1 MKKYCIGLDIGISSV
16 GWSIVDIEEKKVV
29 DLGSRIFPSGNAA
42 GNQDRRSFRGTRRL
56 IRRRKNRL
64 SDLTKLLAKNGF
76 AISADKNQNPYALR
90 VSGLTEQLSKEELAT
105 ALYHIVNR
113 RGISYDLGDVSDED
127 GGDSEYGKRVKQNIP
142 ELEEGKTVGQIQLE
156 RLNEYGQV
164 RGQVKA
170 DDEKTLLNVFPSSA
184 YADEAKRILE
194 KQAEYYPEIT
204 ETFVDDVLS
213 LIRRKREYF
222 VGPGNEKS
230 PTPYGRY
237 RLEQGKLLFIGENL
251 YEYLIGE
258 DKIGT
263 KIAGGIKQKRASASS
278 FSAQKF
284 NLLNDLNNLKLKT
297 PNENTDSDGKL
308 LTVTKEKIISALLN
322 NAGKNQL
329 SITQICNLIGAKS
342 ADIDGF
348 RIKND
353 DSKTKLIHNMKGYD
367 KFRKALAEIGIEAN
381 DLPTEFFDKIADI
394 LTLNT
399 EKAEIRKQL
408 DKAEFVVAD
417 EIKELIVN
425 KNKELLVDGRATWH
439 SFSYK
444 TLNLLIPELLNTS
457 EEQMTILTRLGL
469 MKPDNEK
476 YKGLKNI
483 PALKITKEIYN
494 PVVAKST
501 REAINV
507 FNAIAKRVGS
517 ENIEHVVI
525 ELPRDANEDEA
536 QAKKEDKKRQ
546 DAAKNERDKADELIK
561 QQMTISDN
569 ALKAQYQKY
578 KKLSQKVRYWYQQ
591 EGICPNCG
599 KKIEAIQLINNN
611 DNFEVD
617 HIIPISVSFDDS
629 QNNKVLV
636 HAQCNQ
642 EKAQQTPLG
651 WINNGGGFG
660 QTKAEYIAKVKANK
674 RYSKNKNDNLLNDAD
689 LNDIITRRSFIQRNL
704 NDTRYA
710 SRVVLDEF
718 YSFFK
723 SNNLPTKVKVVRGK
737 WTSQMRKKWN
747 GVGGLAKTRDTH
759 HHHAIDASIIASF
772 PLLKAFDK
780 AIKLIDIDKETGEI
794 LKDKEAVKKA
804 REAEVLKQWAV
815 IKNKDFERLVDELY
829 DFPLFK
835 DVELANDIDNPEN
848 PVKFSHRVD
857 KKANRA
863 VANQTIYGTR
873 QKQSVQTQGRG
884 KNKREIEI
892 SEEYIFGTIKNIY
905 NVEDFTK
912 FKKLYDEANKKNDVK
927 FLMQEKDPKTWEKLI
942 EILKD
947 YPDFEEKTQVDGK
960 VKVMPASPFELYR
973 RDNGFITK
981 YAKHNNGPKVV
992 SLKYYDSKVGSHI
1005 DITPQNAKNKVVLQS
1020 LKPWRTDVYFNPE
1033 TQQYELLG
1041 LKYSDLKFT
1050 KGTYGI
1056 TADAY
1061 ERLKHSIEADG
1072 TILWKP
1078 IGKNSEFRFSL
1089 YRNDRVKIV
1098 DDKGEEVELL
1108 FGSRAGNNE
1117 GYVEMK
1123 PIHKARFEG
1132 SEEVSFYGKTS
1143 SGRFLKPIAKRGY
1156 KLYKI
1161 NTDILGSPHY
1171 TEKESDQPKLNL

>member
-1 MKKYCIGLDIGISSV
+1 MTKYSVGLDIGIASV
-16 GWSIVDIEEKKVV
+16 GWSIIDVDNKEIV

-113 RGISYDLGDVSDED
+113 RGISYGLGDLEDDGTSGVSDYK
-127 GGDSEYGKRVKQNIP
+127 SSININRQLLR
-142 ELEEGKTVGQIQLE
+142 EKTVGQIQLE

-230 PTPYGRY
+230 RTDYGIYKMDGRT
-237 RLEQGKLLFIGENL
+237 LDNLFDE
-251 YEYLIGE
+251 LIGT
-258 DKIGT
+258 DKISGE
-263 KIAGGIKQKRASASS
+263 KRASASS
-278 FSAQKF
+278 LTAQIY
-284 NLLNDLNNLKLKT
+284 NLLNDLNNLT
-297 PNENTDSDGKL
+297 VPNTEDGKI
-308 LTVTKEKIISALLN
+308 TTETKKEILSA
-322 NAGKNQL
+322 AKSADGQFG
-329 SITQICNLIGAKS
+329 IVQICKLIGAKKEE
-342 ADIDGF
+342 IKGF
-348 RIKND
+348 RIDK
-353 DSKTKLIHNMKGYD
+353 SEKPIIHTLAGYR
-367 KFRKALAEIGIEAN
+367 KFRKALAEIGVEAN
-381 DLPTEFFDKIADI
+381 ELDPIFFDKIADI

-408 DKAEFVVAD
+408 DKADFAISNEV
-417 EIKELIVN
+417 KELIVN
-425 KNKELLVDGRATWH
+425 KNKEFLVDGRATWH

-483 PALKITKEIYN
+483 PALKITEEIYN

-507 FNAIAKRVGS
+507 FNAIAKRVGA

-525 ELPRDANEDEA
+525 ELPREDNEEDARKNIVKMQKQNEAEKAAADNEIL
-536 QAKKEDKKRQ
+536 QQLPNSVSNSELLLKYRQ
-546 DAAKNERDKADELIK
+546 IRG
-561 QQMTISDN
+561 
-569 ALKAQYQKY
+569 
-578 KKLSQKVRYWYQQ
+578 LSQKVRYWYQQ
-591 EGICPNCG
+591 ENICPYCG

-611 DNFEVD
+611 ESFEID
-617 HIIPISVSFDDS
+617 HIIPISVSYDDA

-636 HAQCNQ
+636 HSQCNQ

-747 GVGGLAKTRDTH
+747 RVGGLAKTRDTH

-804 REAEVLKQWAV
+804 REAELLTQWAV
-815 IKNKDFERLVDELY
+815 QNEKEFEKLDSEIF

-884 KNKREIEI
+884 KNKREVEI

-1050 KGTYGI
+1050 QSVYGI

-1143 SGRFLKPIAKRGY
+1143 SGRFLKPITKKEY

-1161 NTDILGSPHY
+1161 NTDILGTPHY

>member
-1 MKKYCIGLDIGISSV
+1 MTKYSVGLDIGIASV
-16 GWSIVDIEEKKVV
+16 GWSIVDIDEKKIV

-64 SDLTKLLAKNGF
+64 SDLTKLLTENGF
-76 AISADKNQNPYALR
+76 SVNTDKNQNPYELR
-90 VSGLTEQLSKEELAT
+90 VSGLTEQLSKEELAA

-113 RGISYDLGDVSDED
+113 RGISYDLGDLEDDGKSGVSDYK
-127 GGDSEYGKRVKQNIP
+127 SSININRQLLR
-142 ELEEGKTVGQIQLE
+142 EKTVGQIQLE
-156 RLNEYGQV
+156 RLNEYSQV

-194 KQAEYYPEIT
+194 KQAEFYPEIT
-204 ETFVDDVLS
+204 DEFIEK
-213 LIRRKREYF
+213 LIGLVTRKREYF
-222 VGPGNEKS
+222 HGPGSEKW

-237 RLEQGKLLFIGENL
+237 RLEQGKLIFVGENL

-258 DKIGT
+258 DNIGT

-278 FSAQKF
+278 LTAQIY
-284 NLLNDLNNLKLKT
+284 NLLNDLNNLT
-297 PNENTDSDGKL
+297 VPNTEDGKL
-308 LTVTKEKIISALLN
+308 TTETKKEILSA
-322 NAGKNQL
+322 AKSADGQFG
-329 SITQICNLIGAKS
+329 IAQICKLIGAKKEE
-342 ADIDGF
+342 IKGF
-348 RIKND
+348 RIDKAE
-353 DSKTKLIHNMKGYD
+353 KPIMHTLAGYR
-367 KFRKALAEIGIEAN
+367 KFRKALAEINIEAN
-381 DLPTEFFDKIADI
+381 DLSTEFFDKIADI

-408 DKAEFVVAD
+408 DKADFAISE
-417 EIKELIVN
+417 EEKELIVN
-425 KNKELLVDGRATWH
+425 KNKEFLVDGRATWH

-444 TLNLLIPELLNTS
+444 TLNLLIPELLNTHD
-457 EEQMTILTRLGL
+457 EQMTILTRLGL

-483 PALKITKEIYN
+483 PAIQITEEIYN

-507 FNAIAKRVGS
+507 FNAIAKRVGR

-525 ELPRDANEDEA
+525 ELPREDNEEDEKKNIQKLQKANETEKFEA
-536 QAKKEDKKRQ
+536 DKEILQQLPISDS
-546 DAAKNERDKADELIK
+546 ELI
-561 QQMTISDN
+561 
-569 ALKAQYQKY
+569 AKY
-578 KKLSQKVRYWYQQ
+578 RQIRGLSQKVRYWYQQ
-591 EGICPNCG
+591 ENSCPYCG

-611 DNFEVD
+611 ESFEID
-617 HIIPISVSFDDS
+617 HIIPISVSYDDA

-636 HAQCNQ
+636 HSQCNQ

-660 QTKAEYIAKVKANK
+660 QSKAEYIAKVKANK
-674 RYSKNKNDNLLNDAD
+674 RYSKNKRDNLLNDAD

-780 AIKLIDIDKETGEI
+780 AVKLIDIDKETGEI
-794 LKDKEAVKKA
+794 LQDREAVKKA
-804 REAEVLKQWAV
+804 REAELLTQWAV
-815 IKNKDFERLVDELY
+815 QNEKEFEKLDSEIF

-857 KKANRA
+857 KKANRK
-863 VANQTIYGTR
+863 VADATIYSA
-873 QKQSVQTQGRG
+873 QKYSSDDKIKYWDKETQEIITKSEVGYYTLSKIDIYSEDSKQTPPNTIGFKEFQEILHQENESSILPKYSRILMRRNDEKSFGKLLQIIENPEFQDYDRDGKKTKISPFKKFKDEYGFVTKYTKKDNGLLGKGANIITLKYLSGKKELDKSV
-884 KNKREIEI
+884 KLDI
-892 SEEYIFGTIKNIY
+892 SEKQGS
-905 NVEDFTK
+905 EDK
-912 FKKLYDEANKKNDVK
+912 FVYLEGLN
-927 FLMQEKDPKTWEKLI
+927 
-942 EILKD
+942 
-947 YPDFEEKTQVDGK
+947 
-960 VKVMPASPFELYR
+960 
-973 RDNGFITK
+973 
-981 YAKHNNGPKVV
+981 
-992 SLKYYDSKVGSHI
+992 
-1005 DITPQNAKNKVVLQS
+1005 
-1020 LKPWRTDVYFNPE
+1020 PWRTDLYLNE
-1033 TQQYELLG
+1033 NGKYEFLYLRYVDAKVVNKKIVIEPQIYNERKKSFRVG
-1041 LKYSDLKFT
+1041 EKSTFVMSLFRNDIIELSFT
-1050 KGTYGI
+1050 KDDKRTRI
-1056 TADAY
+1056 
-1061 ERLKHSIEADG
+1061 K
-1072 TILWKP
+1072 
-1078 IGKNSEFRFSL
+1078 FRFWSGRSDGKFEL
-1089 YRNDRVKIV
+1089 KPVHKNGFE
-1098 DDKGEEVELL
+1098 KGEIV
-1108 FGSRAGNNE
+1108 GV
-1117 GYVEMK
+1117 Y
-1123 PIHKARFEG
+1123 KATPQICVAPTWM
-1132 SEEVSFYGKTS
+1132 EE
-1143 SGRFLKPIAKRGY
+1143 II
-1156 KLYKI
+1156 KI
-1161 NTDILGSPHY
+1161 NTDILGTPYY

>member
-1 MKKYCIGLDIGISSV
+1 MAKYSVGLDIGISSV
-16 GWSIVDIEEKKVV
+16 GWSIIDVEKKQII
-29 DLGSRIFPSGNAA
+29 DLGSRIFPSRNAA
-42 GNQDRRSFRGTRRL
+42 ANQDRRTFRGTRRL

-64 SDLTKLLAKNGF
+64 LDLKKLLAEKEFFVNF
-76 AISADKNQNPYALR
+76 DEPSNPYVLR
-90 VSGLTEQLSKEELAT
+90 VKGLTEQLSKEELA
-105 ALYHIVNR
+105 ASLYHIVNR
-113 RGISYDLGDVSDED
+113 RGISYDLGDLEDDGKSGVSD
-127 GGDSEYGKRVKQNIP
+127 YGSAINENRRLLVT
-142 ELEEGKTVGQIQLE
+142 GKTVGQIQLE
-156 RLNEYGQV
+156 RLDEFSQV
-164 RGQVKA
+164 RGQVKV
-170 DDEKTLLNVFPSSA
+170 DDETSLLNVFPSSA
-184 YADEAKRILE
+184 YVKETEQILM
-194 KQAEYYPEIT
+194 KQREFYPELTNEFI
-204 ETFVDDVLS
+204 EMLCRKDEENPKNNG
-213 LIRRKREYF
+213 LILRKREYF
-222 VGPGNEKS
+222 VGPGSEKS
-230 PTPYGRY
+230 PTKYGLY
-237 RLEQGKLLFIGENL
+237 RLQNGKIKKIGDNLFDK
-251 YEYLIGE
+251 LIGT
-258 DKIGT
+258 DKINDE
-263 KIAGGIKQKRASASS
+263 KRASASS
-278 FSAQKF
+278 LIAQIY
-284 NLLNDLNNLKLKT
+284 NLLNDLNNLT
-297 PNENTDSDGKL
+297 VPNTEDGKI
-308 LTVTKEKIISALLN
+308 TTDTKKEILSA
-322 NAGKNQL
+322 AKTADGQFG
-329 SITQICNLIGAKS
+329 ITQICKIIGAKKEEVK
-342 ADIDGF
+342 GF
-348 RIKND
+348 RIDK
-353 DSKTKLIHNMKGYD
+353 SEKPIIHTLTGYR
-367 KFRKALAEIGIEAN
+367 KFRKALAEIGVEAN
-381 DLPTEFFDKIADI
+381 ELDPIFFDKIADI

-425 KNKELLVDGRATWH
+425 KNKELLVDRRATWH

-483 PALKITKEIYN
+483 PALKITEEIYN

-591 EGICPNCG
+591 EGICPYCG
-599 KKIEAIQLINNN
+599 KKIEAVQLINNN

-617 HIIPISVSFDDS
+617 HIIPISASFDDA

-636 HAQCNQ
+636 HSQCNQ

-660 QTKAEYIAKVKANK
+660 QTKAEYIAKVRSNK
-674 RYSKNKNDNLLNDAD
+674 HYTKNKMDNLLNDAD
-689 LNDIITRRSFIQRNL
+689 LSDIMTRRSFIQRNL

-723 SNNLPTKVKVVRGK
+723 SNDLPTKVKVVRGK

-747 GVGGLAKTRDTH
+747 GVGGLAKTRETH

-780 AIKLIDIDKETGEI
+780 AIELLDIDKETGEI
-794 LKDKEAVKKA
+794 LQDKEAVKKA
-804 REAEVLKQWAV
+804 REANILKQWAV
-815 IKNKDFERLVDELY
+815 IKSKDFEKLVDELY

-835 DVELANDIDNPEN
+835 QVELANDIENPNN

-873 QKQSVQTQGRG
+873 IKKMEVKKRG
-884 KNKREIEI
+884 KTEII
-892 SEEYIFGTIKNIY
+892 QDEYTFGTIKNIY
-905 NVEDFTK
+905 NVDDFAK
-912 FKKLYDEANKKNDVK
+912 FKKLYDEANKKEDIK
-927 FLMQEKDPKTWEKLI
+927 FLMQEKDSKTWDKLVKV
-942 EILKD
+942 LKD
-947 YPDFEEKTQVDGK
+947 YPDFEEKTQTDGK
-960 VKVMPASPFELYR
+960 VKVMPISPFELYR

-981 YAKHNNGPKVV
+981 YAKHDNGPKVV
-992 SLKYYDSKVGSHI
+992 SLKYYDSKIGSHI
-1005 DITPQNAKNKVVLQS
+1005 DITPKNAKNKVVLQS
-1020 LKPWRTDVYFNPE
+1020 LKPWRTDVYFNPD

-1041 LKYSDLKFT
+1041 LKYADLKFT
-1050 KGTYGI
+1050 KGVYGI
-1056 TADAY
+1056 TESAY
-1061 ERLKHSIEADG
+1061 ENLKHGIEADG

-1089 YRNDRVKIV
+1089 YRNDRFRFTSLEEGETLEALYSSLNV
-1098 DDKGEEVELL
+1098 DGRSEI
-1108 FGSRAGNNE
+1108 
-1117 GYVEMK
+1117 K
-1123 PIHKARFEG
+1123 PIHKSAYSKGENNIPVIGKIGDSTYQCKINFNIKKNGGFEK
-1132 SEEVSFYGKTS
+1132 V
-1143 SGRFLKPIAKRGY
+1143 
-1156 KLYKI
+1156 
-1161 NTDILGSPHY
+1161 NTDILGTPYY
-1171 TEKESDQPKLNL
+1171 TKKESDQPKLNL

>member
-1 MKKYCIGLDIGISSV
+1 MTKYSVGLDIGIASV
-16 GWSIVDIEEKKVV
+16 GWSIVDIEKKKIV

-42 GNQDRRSFRGTRRL
+42 GNQERRGFRGTRRL

-64 SDLTKLLAKNGF
+64 SDLTKLLTKNGF
-76 AISADKNQNPYALR
+76 TVNTDKNQNPYALR
-90 VSGLTEQLSKEELAT
+90 VSGLTEQLSKEELAA

-113 RGISYDLGDVSDED
+113 RGISYDLGDLEDDGKSGVSDYK
-127 GGDSEYGKRVKQNIP
+127 SSININRQLLR
-142 ELEEGKTVGQIQLE
+142 EKTVGQIQLE
-156 RLNEYGQV
+156 RLNEYSQV

-194 KQAEYYPEIT
+194 KQAEFYPEIT
-204 ETFVDDVLS
+204 DEFIEK
-213 LIRRKREYF
+213 LIGLVTRKREYF
-222 VGPGNEKS
+222 HGPGSEKW

-237 RLEQGKLLFIGENL
+237 RLEQGKLIFVGENL

-258 DKIGT
+258 DNIGT

-278 FSAQKF
+278 LTAQIY
-284 NLLNDLNNLKLKT
+284 NLLNDLNNLT
-297 PNENTDSDGKL
+297 VPNAEDGKL
-308 LTVTKEKIISALLN
+308 TTETKKEILSA
-322 NAGKNQL
+322 
-329 SITQICNLIGAKS
+329 AKS
-342 ADIDGF
+342 ADGQFGKVQICKLIGVKFDEL
-348 RIKND
+348 
-353 DSKTKLIHNMKGYD
+353 KTKKGGEIEFKHTLFAYR
-367 KFRKALAEIGIEAN
+367 KFRKALAEINIEAN

-394 LTLNT
+394 LTLNN

-408 DKAEFVVAD
+408 DKADFAISD
-417 EIKELIVN
+417 EVKELIVN
-425 KNKELLVDGRATWH
+425 KNKEFLVDGRATWH

-444 TLNLLIPELLNTS
+444 TLNLLIPELLNTHD
-457 EEQMTILTRLGL
+457 EQMTILTRLGL

-483 PALKITKEIYN
+483 PALQITEEIYN

-501 REAINV
+501 RESINV
-507 FNAIAKRVGS
+507 FNAIAKRVGR

-525 ELPRDANEDEA
+525 ELPREDNEEEA
-536 QAKKEDKKRQ
+536 RKNIVKMQKQNESEKAEADNEILQQLPSSVSNSELLLKYRQ
-546 DAAKNERDKADELIK
+546 IRG
-561 QQMTISDN
+561 
-569 ALKAQYQKY
+569 
-578 KKLSQKVRYWYQQ
+578 LSQKVRYWYQQ
-591 EGICPNCG
+591 ENICPYCG
-599 KKIEAIQLINNN
+599 KKIKAIDLIDNNES
-611 DNFEVD
+611 FEID
-617 HIIPISVSFDDS
+617 HIIPISVSYDDA

-636 HAQCNQ
+636 HSQCNQ

-660 QTKAEYIAKVKANK
+660 QSKAEYIAKVKANK
-674 RYSKNKNDNLLNDAD
+674 RYSKNKRDNLLNDAD

-780 AIKLIDIDKETGEI
+780 AVKLIDIDKETGEI
-794 LKDKEAVKKA
+794 LQDREAVKKA

-873 QKQSVQTQGRG
+873 QKQSVQIQGRG
-884 KNKREIEI
+884 KNKREVEI

-905 NVEDFTK
+905 NVEDFAK
-912 FKKLYDEANKKNDVK
+912 FKKLYDEANKKGDTK
-927 FLMQEKDPKTWEKLI
+927 FLMQEKDPRTWEKLI
-942 EILKD
+942 EIMKD

-960 VKVMPASPFELYR
+960 VKVMPISPFEFYR

-1005 DITPQNAKNKVVLQS
+1005 DITPRNAKNKVVLQS
-1020 LKPWRTDVYFNPE
+1020 LKPWRTDVYFNPDTE
-1033 TQQYELLG
+1033 QYELLG

-1050 KGTYGI
+1050 QGVYGI
-1056 TADAY
+1056 IADAY
-1061 ERLKHSIEADG
+1061 ERLKHGVEADG

-1078 IGKNSEFRFSL
+1078 IGQKSEFCFSL

-1098 DDKGEEVELL
+1098 DDKGEEIELL

-1123 PIHKARFEG
+1123 PVHKARFEG
-1132 SEEVSFYGKTS
+1132 TEEVSFYGKTS
-1143 SGRFLKPIAKRGY
+1143 SGRFLKPLAKKGY
-1156 KLYKI
+1156 KLYKV
-1161 NTDILGSPHY
+1161 NTDILGTPHY

>member
-1171 TEKESDQPKLNL
+1171 TEKESDQLKLNL

>member
-230 PTPYGRY
+230 RTDYGIYKMDGRT
-237 RLEQGKLLFIGENL
+237 LDNLFDE
-251 YEYLIGE
+251 LIGT
-258 DKIGT
+258 DKISGE
-263 KIAGGIKQKRASASS
+263 KRASASS
-278 FSAQKF
+278 LTAQIY
-284 NLLNDLNNLKLKT
+284 NLLNDLNNLT
-297 PNENTDSDGKL
+297 VPNTEDGKI
-308 LTVTKEKIISALLN
+308 TTETKKEILSA
-322 NAGKNQL
+322 AKSADGQFG
-329 SITQICNLIGAKS
+329 IVQICKLIGAKKEE
-342 ADIDGF
+342 IKGF
-348 RIKND
+348 RIDK
-353 DSKTKLIHNMKGYD
+353 SEKPIIHTLAGYR
-367 KFRKALAEIGIEAN
+367 KFQKALAEIDIEAN
-381 DLPTEFFDKIADI
+381 ELPIEFFDKIADI

-408 DKAEFVVAD
+408 DKADFAISNEV
-417 EIKELIVN
+417 KELIVN
-425 KNKELLVDGRATWH
+425 KNKEFLVDGRATWH

-444 TLNLLIPELLNTS
+444 TLNLLIPELLNTHD
-457 EEQMTILTRLGL
+457 EQMMILTGLGL

-483 PALKITKEIYN
+483 PATQITEEIYN

-507 FNAIAKRVGS
+507 FNAIAKRVGA

-525 ELPRDANEDEA
+525 ELPREDNEEDARKYIVKMQKQNEAEKAAADNEIL
-536 QAKKEDKKRQ
+536 QQLPNSVSNSELLMKYRQ
-546 DAAKNERDKADELIK
+546 IRG
-561 QQMTISDN
+561 
-569 ALKAQYQKY
+569 
-578 KKLSQKVRYWYQQ
+578 LSQKVRYWYQQ
-591 EGICPNCG
+591 ENICPYCG

-611 DNFEVD
+611 ESFEID
-617 HIIPISVSFDDS
+617 HIIPISVSYDDA

-636 HAQCNQ
+636 HSHCNQ

-660 QTKAEYIAKVKANK
+660 QTKAEYITKVKANR

-772 PLLKAFDK
+772 PLLRVFDK

-835 DVELANDIDNPEN
+835 DVEQANDIDNPEN

-884 KNKREIEI
+884 KNKREVEI
-892 SEEYIFGTIKNIY
+892 SEEYILGTIKNIY

-973 RDNGFITK
+973 RDNDFITK

-1041 LKYSDLKFT
+1041 VKYSDLKFT

-1056 TADAY
+1056 TEEAY
-1061 ERLKHSIEADG
+1061 EKLKYGIEADG

-1078 IGKNSEFRFSL
+1078 IGQNSEFRFSL

-1098 DDKGEEVELL
+1098 DDKGEGIELL

>member
-1 MKKYCIGLDIGISSV
+1 MTKYSVGLDIGIASC
-16 GWSIVDIEEKKVV
+16 GWSIIDIEKKEII

-64 SDLTKLLAKNGF
+64 SDLTKFLAENGF
-76 AISADKNQNPYALR
+76 AVSNDKNQNPYALR
-90 VSGLTEQLSKEELAT
+90 SKGLAEQLSKEELAT

-113 RGISYDLGDVSDED
+113 RGISYDLGDLEDDGTSGVSDYK
-127 GGDSEYGKRVKQNIP
+127 SSININRQLLR
-142 ELEEGKTVGQIQLE
+142 EKTIGQIQLE
-156 RLNEYGQV
+156 RLNEFGQV

-170 DDEKTLLNVFPSSA
+170 DDETTLLNVFPSAA
-184 YADEAKRILE
+184 YADEAKQILE

-204 ETFVDDVLS
+204 DEFIAKINE
-213 LIRRKREYF
+213 LITRKREYF

-230 PTPYGRY
+230 RTDYGIYKTDGRT
-237 RLEQGKLLFIGENL
+237 LDNLFDE
-251 YEYLIGE
+251 LIGT
-258 DKIGT
+258 DKINGE
-263 KIAGGIKQKRASASS
+263 KRASASS
-278 FSAQKF
+278 LTAQIY
-284 NLLNDLNNLKLKT
+284 NLLNDLNNLT
-297 PNENTDSDGKL
+297 VPNTEDGKL
-308 LTVTKEKIISALLN
+308 TTETKKEILSA
-322 NAGKNQL
+322 AKRAEGIFGKV
-329 SITQICNLIGAKS
+329 QICKLIGVKF
-342 ADIDGF
+342 DEL
-348 RIKND
+348 
-353 DSKTKLIHNMKGYD
+353 KTKKGGEIEFKHTLFAYR
-367 KFRKALAEIGIEAN
+367 KFRKALAESNIEAN
-381 DLPTEFFDKIADI
+381 DLSTEFFDKIADI

-408 DKAEFVVAD
+408 DKADFAISD
-417 EIKELIVN
+417 EVKELIVKEN
-425 KNKELLVDGRATWH
+425 KNLLVDGRATWH

-457 EEQMTILTRLGL
+457 DEQMTILTGLGL

-476 YKGLKNI
+476 YQGLKNI
-483 PALKITKEIYN
+483 PAAQITEEIYN

-507 FNAIAKRVGS
+507 FNAIAKRVGA
-517 ENIEHVVI
+517 ENIAHVVI
-525 ELPRDANEDEA
+525 ELPREDNEDDVKKQKIKFQKAQEA
-536 QAKKEDKKRQ
+536 E
-546 DAAKNERDKADELIK
+546 KNAADELVK
-561 QQMTISDN
+561 QQMTIPDSS
-569 ALKAQYQKY
+569 LLAQYRKF
-578 KKLSQKVRYWYQQ
+578 KGLSQKVRYWYQQ
-591 EGICPNCG
+591 ETFCPYCG
-599 KKIEAIQLINNN
+599 EKIKVIQLINNN
-611 DNFEVD
+611 ESFEID

-636 HAQCNQ
+636 HSQCNQ
-642 EKAQQTPLG
+642 AKEKQTPLG

-660 QTKAEYIAKVKANK
+660 QTKAEYIARVKANK
-674 RYSKNKNDNLLNDAD
+674 NFNKNKVDNLLNDAD

-723 SNNLPTKVKVVRGK
+723 SNHLPTKVKVVRGK

-747 GVGGLAKTRDTH
+747 SAGGLAKTRDTH

-780 AIKLIDIDKETGEI
+780 AVKLIDIDKETGEI
-794 LKDKEAVKKA
+794 LQDKAAVKKA
-804 REAEVLKQWAV
+804 REAELLAQWA
-815 IKNKDFERLVDELY
+815 IPNEKEFEKLDSEIF

-835 DVELANDIDNPEN
+835 QVELANDIDDPEN
-848 PVKFSHRVD
+848 PVKFSHKVD

-873 QKQSVQTQGRG
+873 MKETEVVKRG
-884 KNKREIEI
+884 KTEIVQD
-892 SEEYIFGTIKNIY
+892 EYIFGTIKNIY
-905 NVEDFTK
+905 NVDDFAK
-912 FKKLYDEANKKNDVK
+912 FKKLYDEALKKEDVK
-927 FLMQEKDPKTWEKLI
+927 FLMQEKDPKTWEKLLK
-942 EILKD
+942 ILKNT
-947 YPDFEEKTQVDGK
+947 PDFEEKTQTDGK
-960 VKVMPASPFELYR
+960 VKVIPVSPFELYR
-973 RDNGFITK
+973 RENGFITK

-992 SLKYYDSKVGSHI
+992 SLKYYDSKIGSHI
-1005 DITPQNAKNKVVLQS
+1005 DITPENARNKVVLQS
-1020 LKPWRTDVYFNPE
+1020 LKPWRTDVYYNPD

-1041 LKYSDLKFT
+1041 LKYADLKFT
-1050 KGTYGI
+1050 KGVYGI
-1056 TADAY
+1056 TEEAY
-1061 ERLKHSIEADG
+1061 EKLKHGIEADG

-1078 IGKNSEFRFSL
+1078 IGRNSEFRFSL

-1098 DDKGEEVELL
+1098 DDKGEEIELL

-1132 SEEVSFYGKTS
+1132 AEEIAFYGKTS
-1143 SGRFLKPIAKRGY
+1143 SGRFLKPLAKKGY
-1156 KLYKI
+1156 KLYKV
-1161 NTDILGSPHY
+1161 NTGILGTPYY